1 MNSIEC
7 LKLRFFLV
15 RRFSSSFMSFLA
27 PGILVL
33 IIGLSVFCGCSKK
46 PQTISG
52 VFLDQVRSDRVNYD
66 IKFDFRTDGTVVSHK
81 EWLSSYFVKIEQP
94 AIITDGK
101 GVYVAHEDKVDVIL
115 LVKSSLA
122 DESYTNQEFFKHIAA
137 IGSYLPARR
146 EVPAAT
152 VARARVA
159 VDDVEAALA
168 EAGDLLRAIDEG
180 AFAAERIL
188 TDLPGLVRGA
198 SVRTSVE
205 DVTLFKAVGSAFED
219 LIVASAVA

>member
-122 DESYTNQEFFKHIAA
+122 DESYTNQEFFKID
-137 IGSYLPARR
+137 G
-146 EVPAAT
+146 
-152 VARARVA
+152 
-159 VDDVEAALA
+159 
-168 EAGDLLRAIDEG
+168 GDLIHLATIEWDGKKTIDDKQ
-180 AFAAERIL
+180 ERF
-188 TDLPGLVRGA
+188 VRQ
-198 SVRTSVE
+198 
-205 DVTLFKAVGSAFED
+205 K
-219 LIVASAVA
+219 